1 MNMADLTSI
10 ANHVWQ
16 STLFAGLAGL
26 LTLAFRKNRAR
37 VRYGIWL
44 AASCKFFVPL
54 SWLIALGG
62 LVRWRTAVEGAS
74 PNIAFVVETTQ
85 QFAAPV
91 VSAHPLATPSHSMM
105 PTVIFVIWV
114 CGFVGISCAWWIRW
128 RRIRAM
134 VRNGPPVQVA
144 IPIPAIC
151 SRAQAEP
158 GVFGLLHPVLILP
171 EGICERLAPKQL
183 RAVIAHE
190 MCHIRHRDNLT
201 AALHMVVETVFWF
214 HPLVWWIGK
223 RMVEERERACDEEVL
238 RMEHEPRTY
247 ADAILRVCR
256 LYVESPLECVS
267 GVAGANLKRR
277 IESIIR
283 NRHMVEL
290 NFRKKL
296 ALGIAGMTA
305 LLTPVGIGMLNL
317 HQAGAQQVPDWQTKA
332 GGKMAFEVASIKLS
346 QGKFT
351 PPNLNDLSNTDSQ
364 EHTGGYFRADFPLW
378 TYITFAYKIWPTAKQ
393 RQETLAHLP
402 KWIETDRYTIE
413 ARAPGDP
420 TKDQMRLMMQALLA
434 DRFQLAAH
442 FESKELP
449 VFALVPVK
457 AGKLGPN
464 LLRHTDGAPCDTP
477 PSEFG
482 QRYADYPARCDSV
495 ELNQKAGAARL
506 GSRDATL
513 NILASAVANFVGE
526 GRPVIDKTGLSGRF
540 DFTMKWMVESGGQP
554 QPDLA
559 SMPPDAEPSALQALR
574 NQLGLRLESTK
585 ALVRTLVID
594 RVERPSEN

>member
-1 MNMADLTSI
+1 
-10 ANHVWQ
+10 
-16 STLFAGLAGL
+16 
-26 LTLAFRKNRAR
+26 
-37 VRYGIWL
+37 
-44 AASCKFFVPL
+44 
-54 SWLIALGG
+54 
-62 LVRWRTAVEGAS
+62 
-74 PNIAFVVETTQ
+74 
-85 QFAAPV
+85 
-91 VSAHPLATPSHSMM
+91 
-105 PTVIFVIWV
+105 
-114 CGFVGISCAWWIRW
+114 
-128 RRIRAM
+128 
-134 VRNGPPVQVA
+134 
-144 IPIPAIC
+144 
-151 SRAQAEP
+151 
-158 GVFGLLHPVLILP
+158 
-171 EGICERLAPKQL
+171 
-183 RAVIAHE
+183 
-190 MCHIRHRDNLT
+190 
-201 AALHMVVETVFWF
+201 
-214 HPLVWWIGK
+214 
-223 RMVEERERACDEEVL
+223 
-238 RMEHEPRTY
+238 
-247 ADAILRVCR
+247 
-256 LYVESPLECVS
+256 
-267 GVAGANLKRR
+267 
-277 IESIIR
+277 
-283 NRHMVEL
+283 MVEL